1 MKKHEAD
8 LVDILIKVFLPAKEY
23 LFTKDVKI
31 WSNGNFVNILE
42 ELLCLNGEWKSW
54 IFSIS
59 CNS

>member
-1 MKKHEAD
+1 
-8 LVDILIKVFLPAKEY
+8 VDILIKVFLPAKEY